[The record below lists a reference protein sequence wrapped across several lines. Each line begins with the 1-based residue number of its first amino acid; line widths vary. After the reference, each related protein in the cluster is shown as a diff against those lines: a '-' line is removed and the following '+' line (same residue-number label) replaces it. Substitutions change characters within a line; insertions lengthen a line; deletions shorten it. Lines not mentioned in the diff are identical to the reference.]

1 MKQYSEKTLHHVT
14 LGRYMLEA
22 YVGNVF
28 PKPDFTIEEVV
39 RDLLLYVHVLEKLDE
54 DAILK
59 RYGRT
64 FAALREEGRPS

>member
-1 MKQYSEKTLHHVT
+1 MKQYSDETLHHVN

-28 PKPDFTIEEVV
+28 PKQNFTIEDVV
-39 RDLLLYVHVLEKLDE
+39 RDLLLYVHVVEKLDE

-64 FAALREEGRPS
+64 FAALKEEGARP